1 MNKKLY
7 ESLNSIINEIF
18 EVDASEVQN
27 FKDFIRRK
35 YKSKI
40 DNETLNDDDLLS
52 QVFIQGK
59 IDLSD
64 KKIEKEIKNA
74 IEKEIKNAISDY
86 KSNLDPIRKRE
97 LLAALYFYTNNFPF
111 IWNTY
116 IEAKNNEKLDEV
128 FKISTKKG
136 IKEINSKV
144 ENIKKVYIGVLEEI
158 INSFTIRIES
168 DIEKKIDSK
177 IKELEKEI
185 DKKTEEK
192 SENLL
197 RDIYVYFRKNKMIER
212 IMDTRDSRISKI
224 KNRNKKLVLIQKI
237 INFINSNTKIEES
250 DVILLN
256 TYILNDEEV
265 FYSNIYN
272 KEVVFNPEF
281 KKDSREILTDLI
293 NFMGFEVNNGKEYK
307 KQLSER

>member
-40 DNETLNDDDLLS
+40 DNEILNDDDLLS
-52 QVFIQGK
+52 QIFIQGK
-59 IDLSD
+59 MNLSD

-74 IEKEIKNAISDY
+74 ISDY
-86 KSNLDPIRKRE
+86 QSNLSPISKRE

-116 IEAKNNEKLDEV
+116 IEAKNNEKLDEI
-128 FKISTKKG
+128 FKISTKRG

-212 IMDTRDSRISKI
+212 IRDTRDSRISKI

-237 INFINSNTKIEES
+237 INFINSNKKIEES

-256 TYILNDEEV
+256 TYI
-265 FYSNIYN
+265 
-272 KEVVFNPEF
+272 
-281 KKDSREILTDLI
+281 EI
-293 NFMGFEVNNGKEYK
+293 
-307 KQLSER
+307 

>member
-40 DNETLNDDDLLS
+40 DNEILNDDDLLS
-52 QVFIQGK
+52 QIFIQGK
-59 IDLSD
+59 MNLSD

-74 IEKEIKNAISDY
+74 ISDY
-86 KSNLDPIRKRE
+86 QSNLSPISKRE

-116 IEAKNNEKLDEV
+116 IEAKNNEKLDEI
-128 FKISTKKG
+128 FKISTKRG

-212 IMDTRDSRISKI
+212 IRDTRDSRISKI

-237 INFINSNTKIEES
+237 INFINSNKKIEES

-307 KQLSER
+307 QLSER